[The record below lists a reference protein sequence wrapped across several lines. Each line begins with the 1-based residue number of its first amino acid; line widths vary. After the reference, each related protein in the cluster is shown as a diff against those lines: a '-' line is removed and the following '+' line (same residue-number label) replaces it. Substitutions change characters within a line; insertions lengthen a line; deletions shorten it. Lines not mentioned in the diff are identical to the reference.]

1 MKLLKNGLSLF
12 NKLFFGY
19 LILSVIMILPCVV
32 SIYNL
37 SELESFATSVAKRDV
52 ELSKTIEQLK
62 AIPPSMEAE
71 GRRLVTLYK
80 EDAYQSLMSLIQD
93 FKDNLISVQ
102 SSVQKDGP
110 EEIIPIVNDIEL
122 NLGKLKNLAKDANAG
137 SPESRPPEITPIEAQ
152 REEKVKTLISD
163 IRTGLHDLEKGV
175 QQAISLKF
183 STISPRS
190 LRAIK
195 MTIIVLA
202 GAIAF
207 FVIFAPLFLYKYIKE
222 PIDHLRHGTKIVG
235 EGHFDQ
241 PITIKSRDELG
252 KLAEA
257 FNNMAKRLKELDKL
271 KSDFIG
277 IASHELKTPLTSL
290 MEASKLLSEP
300 QIGSLNE
307 EQQNLVTILNRN
319 MSRFHGLIDDLLHLS
334 KLKARLKVI
343 KKRPRDITKI
353 FSDIIQT
360 LEPMA
365 RKKNLDIELVP
376 VSKLKKNI
384 PVDEERLI
392 GAFMNILHN
401 AVKFSPENEKIKI
414 ILDHT
419 DNNGNKWLKI
429 GIIDA
434 GPGVEQFEAK
444 KIFDK
449 FYQIQNIRKKDGSG
463 LGLAIAREIIL
474 AHGGKIWVESPPP
487 EGVAVSPGKGAVFWS
502 ILPYSS

>member
-19 LILSVIMILPCVV
+19 LMLSAIMILPCVV
-32 SIYNL
+32 SIYSL
-37 SELESFATSVAKRDV
+37 SELESFATSLSKRDL

-62 AIPPSMEAE
+62 AIAPSMEAE

-102 SSVQKDGP
+102 RDGP
-110 EEIIPIVNDIEL
+110 KKIIPVVNDIEL
-122 NLGKLKNLAKDANAG
+122 NLGKLEKLARNANAG
-137 SPESRPPEITPIEAQ
+137 SPESRPPEITPVEAQ
-152 REEKVKTLISD
+152 REEKVKALIAG
-163 IRTGLHDLEKGV
+163 IMAGLQDLEKGV
-175 QQAISLKF
+175 QQAISLRS
-183 STISPRS
+183 STISSRS
-190 LRAIK
+190 SQAMK

-207 FVIFAPLFLYKYIKE
+207 FVVFTPLFLWKYIKR
-222 PIDHLRHGTKIVG
+222 PIDHLRQGTKIVG
-235 EGHFDQ
+235 EGRFDQ
-241 PITIKSRDELG
+241 PIKIKSRDELG

-257 FNNMAKRLKELDKL
+257 FNDMAKRLKELDKL

-277 IASHELKTPLTSL
+277 IASHELKTPLTSM

-307 EQQNLVTILNRN
+307 EQQNLITILNRN

-334 KLKARLKVI
+334 RLKARLKTI
-343 KKRPRDITKI
+343 KKRPLDITKI
-353 FSDIIQT
+353 FSDIMET
-360 LEPMA
+360 LELMA
-365 RKKNLDIELVP
+365 PGKNLDIELVP
-376 VSKLKKNI
+376 VSGVKKNI
-384 PVDEERLI
+384 PVDEEGLF
-392 GAFMNILHN
+392 GAFMNIMHN
-401 AVKFSPENEKIKI
+401 AVKFSPKNGKIKI
-414 ILDHT
+414 VLDHT
-419 DNNGNKWLKI
+419 DNYGNEWLKI

-434 GPGVEQFEAK
+434 GPGVDKFEK
-444 KIFDK
+444 EKIFDK
-449 FYQIQNIRKKDGSG
+449 FYQIQNIRKEDGSG

-487 EGVAVSPGKGAVFWS
+487 ESVAVLPGKGAAFWS

>member
-1 MKLLKNGLSLF
+1 MALLKNGLSLF
-12 NKLFFGY
+12 NKLFMGY
-19 LILSVIMILPCVV
+19 LIFSVIMIVPCVV
-32 SIYNL
+32 SIYSL
-37 SELESFATSVAKRDV
+37 SDLERFATSVAKHDL

-93 FKDNLISVQ
+93 FKNSLISVQ
-102 SSVQKDGP
+102 RDGP
-110 EEIIPIVNDIEL
+110 KEIIPIVHDIEL
-122 NLGKLKNLAKDANAG
+122 NLDKLEKLAGIANA
-137 SPESRPPEITPIEAQ
+137 SLPRSSPPEITPIEAQ
-152 REEKVKTLISD
+152 RENKVKAIISS
-163 IRTGLHDLEKGV
+163 IMTGLHDLEKGV

-183 STISPRS
+183 SAISSRS
-190 LRAIK
+190 LSAIK
-195 MTIIVLA
+195 TTIIVLV
-202 GAIAF
+202 GAIVC
-207 FVIFAPLFLYKYIKE
+207 VIVFTPLFLYQYIKK
-222 PIDHLRHGTKIVG
+222 PIDHLRQGTEIVG

-277 IASHELKTPLTSL
+277 IASHELKTPLTSM
-290 MEASKLLSEP
+290 MEASELLSESK
-300 QIGSLNE
+300 IGRLNE

-334 KLKARLKVI
+334 RLKARLQTI
-343 KKRPRDITKI
+343 KKRSLNITKV

-360 LEPMA
+360 LGPMA
-365 RKKNLDIELVP
+365 QGKNLDIELIS
-376 VSKLKKNI
+376 VSGLKKNI
-384 PVDEERLI
+384 PVDEGGLF
-392 GAFMNILHN
+392 GAFINIVHN
-401 AVKFSPENEKIKI
+401 AIKFSPENEKIKI
-414 ILDHT
+414 ILDHA
-419 DNNGNKWLKI
+419 DNNGNKWLRI

-434 GPGVEQFEAK
+434 GPGVEKSETE

-449 FYQIQNIRKKDGSG
+449 FYQIQHIRINDGAG

-474 AHGGKIWVESPPP
+474 AHGGKMWVESPPL
-487 EGVAVSPGKGAVFWS
+487 ENVAVLPGKGAAFWS

>member
-19 LILSVIMILPCVV
+19 LILSAIMILPCVV

-37 SELESFATSVAKRDV
+37 SELENFATSVAKHDL

-102 SSVQKDGP
+102 RDGP
-110 EEIIPIVNDIEL
+110 PKIISIVHDIEL
-122 NLGKLKNLAKDANAG
+122 NLDKLEKLASIANA
-137 SPESRPPEITPIEAQ
+137 SLPKSSPPEITPIEAQ
-152 REEKVKTLISD
+152 RENEVKAIISS
-163 IRTGLHDLEKGV
+163 IMTELHDLEKV
-175 QQAISLKF
+175 AQKAISLRS
-183 STISPRS
+183 STISS
-190 LRAIK
+190 LSSQARDI
-195 MTIIVLA
+195 TIFVLA
-202 GAIAF
+202 VAIIF
-207 FVIFAPLFLYKYIKE
+207 FVFFTAWFLYKYIKK
-222 PIDHLRHGTKIVG
+222 PIDHLRHGTEIVG
-235 EGHFDQ
+235 QGYFDR
-241 PITIKSRDELG
+241 PITIESRDELG

-257 FNNMAKRLKELDKL
+257 FNNMAIRLKDLDKL

-277 IASHELKTPLTSL
+277 MVSHGLKTPLTSM
-290 MEASKLLSEP
+290 MEAAKLLSEP
-300 QIGSLNE
+300 KIGKLNKDQQKLVIILNE
-307 EQQNLVTILNRN
+307 S

-334 KLKARLKVI
+334 RLKARLKTI
-343 KKRPRDITKI
+343 KKRPLDITKI

-360 LEPMA
+360 LGPMA
-365 RKKNLDIELVP
+365 QGKNLDIELVP
-376 VSKLKKNI
+376 VSGLKKNI
-384 PVDEERLI
+384 PVDEEGLF

-401 AVKFSPENEKIKI
+401 AVKFSPKNGKIKI
-414 ILDHT
+414 TLEYT
-419 DNNGNKWLKI
+419 DDNGNEWLRI

-434 GPGVEQFEAK
+434 GPGIDKSETE

-449 FYQIQNIRKKDGSG
+449 FYQIQTIRGKDGSG

-487 EGVAVSPGKGAVFWS
+487 EDAAVSPGKGAAFWS
-502 ILPYSS
+502 VLPYSS

>member
-12 NKLFFGY
+12 NKLFIGY
-19 LILSVIMILPCVV
+19 LILSVIMILPCGV

-37 SELESFATSVAKRDV
+37 SELENFATSVAKHDL

-102 SSVQKDGP
+102 RDGP
-110 EEIIPIVNDIEL
+110 QKIIPIVNDIEL
-122 NLGKLKNLAKDANAG
+122 NLGKLEKLARNANAS
-137 SPESRPPEITPIEAQ
+137 SPESRPPEITSVEAQ
-152 REEKVKTLISD
+152 REEEVKTLISG
-163 IRTGLHDLEKGV
+163 IMAGLHDMEKGV
-175 QQAISLKF
+175 QQAISLRS
-183 STISPRS
+183 STISSRS
-190 LRAIK
+190 SQAMEI
-195 MTIIVLA
+195 TILVLA
-202 GAIAF
+202 GAIIF
-207 FVIFAPLFLYKYIKE
+207 FVIFAPLFLYRYIKR
-222 PIDHLRHGTKIVG
+222 PIGYLRQGTEIVG

-241 PITIKSRDELG
+241 PITIKFRDELG

-257 FNNMAKRLKELDKL
+257 FNDMAERLKELDRL

-277 IASHELKTPLTSL
+277 IVSHELKTPLTS
-290 MEASKLLSEP
+290 MIEAAKLLSEP
-300 QIGSLNE
+300 QIGKLNE
-307 EQQNLVTILNRN
+307 KQQELVTILNGS

-334 KLKARLKVI
+334 RLKARLITI
-343 KKRPRDITKI
+343 KKRPLDITKI

-360 LEPMA
+360 LEPVA
-365 RKKNLDIELVP
+365 RRKNLDIELVP

-384 PVDEERLI
+384 PVDEERLN

-419 DNNGNKWLKI
+419 DNNGNKWLRI

-434 GPGVEQFEAK
+434 GPGVEKFEAE

-449 FYQIQNIRKKDGSG
+449 FYQIQHIRQKDGSG

-474 AHGGKIWVESPPP
+474 AHGGKIWVESPPQ
-487 EGVAVSPGKGAVFWS
+487 EGVAVLPGKGAAFWS

>member
-1 MKLLKNGLSLF
+1 MKLLKNSPSLF

-19 LILSVIMILPCVV
+19 LILSAIMILPCVV

-37 SELESFATSVAKRDV
+37 SELERFATSVAKHDL

-80 EDAYQSLMSLIQD
+80 EDAYQSLMSLILD
-93 FKDNLISVQ
+93 FKNSLISVQ
-102 SSVQKDGP
+102 RDGTK
-110 EEIIPIVNDIEL
+110 EIIPIVHDIEL
-122 NLGKLKNLAKDANAG
+122 NLDKLEKLASIANA
-137 SPESRPPEITPIEAQ
+137 SLPKSSPPEITPIEAQ
-152 REEKVKTLISD
+152 RENEVKAIISS
-163 IRTGLHDLEKGV
+163 IMTELHDLEKGA
-175 QQAISLKF
+175 QKAISLRS
-183 STISPRS
+183 STISS
-190 LRAIK
+190 LSSQAREI
-195 MTIIVLA
+195 TVFVLA
-202 GAIAF
+202 VA
-207 FVIFAPLFLYKYIKE
+207 VIFVVFFTAWFLYKYIKK
-222 PIDHLRHGTKIVG
+222 PIDHLRHGTEIVG
-235 EGHFDQ
+235 QGYFDQ
-241 PITIKSRDELG
+241 PIAIESRDELG

-257 FNNMAKRLKELDKL
+257 FNNMAIRLKELDKL

-277 IASHELKTPLTSL
+277 MVSHGLKTPLTSM
-290 MEASKLLSEP
+290 MEAAKLLSEP
-300 QIGSLNE
+300 KIGKLNKDQQKLVIILNE
-307 EQQNLVTILNRN
+307 S

-334 KLKARLKVI
+334 RLKARLKTI
-343 KKRPRDITKI
+343 KKRPLDITKI

-360 LEPMA
+360 LGPMA
-365 RKKNLDIELVP
+365 QGKNLDIELVP
-376 VSKLKKNI
+376 VSGLKKNI
-384 PVDEERLI
+384 PVDEEGLF

-414 ILDHT
+414 ILDHA
-419 DNNGNKWLKI
+419 DNNGNEWLRI

-434 GPGVEQFEAK
+434 GPGVEKSEAE

-449 FYQIQNIRKKDGSG
+449 FYQIQHIRIKDGSG

-487 EGVAVSPGKGAVFWS
+487 EGVAVLPGKGAAFWS

>member
-1 MKLLKNGLSLF
+1 MKLLKNGISLF

-19 LILSVIMILPCVV
+19 LILSLIMILPCGV
-32 SIYNL
+32 SIYSL
-37 SELESFATSVAKRDV
+37 SELEHFATSVVKHDL

-80 EDAYQSLMSLIQD
+80 EDAYQSLISLIQD
-93 FKDNLISVQ
+93 FKDNLTSVQ
-102 SSVQKDGP
+102 RDGP
-110 EEIIPIVNDIEL
+110 KEIIPIVHDIEL
-122 NLGKLKNLAKDANAG
+122 NLDKLEKLAGIANA
-137 SPESRPPEITPIEAQ
+137 SLPKSSPPEITPVEAQ
-152 REEKVKTLISD
+152 REKEVKTLISG
-163 IRTGLHDLEKGV
+163 IMAGLRNMEKGV
-175 QQAISLKF
+175 QRAISLKF
-183 STISPRS
+183 STISS
-190 LRAIK
+190 LSLQAMEI
-195 MTIIVLA
+195 TILVLA
-202 GAIAF
+202 GAITL
-207 FVIFAPLFLYKYIKE
+207 FVIFAHSFLYRFIKR
-222 PIDHLRHGTKIVG
+222 PIDRLRQGTEIVG
-235 EGHFDQ
+235 GGHFDQ

-277 IASHELKTPLTSL
+277 IASHELKTPLTSM

-319 MSRFHGLIDDLLHLS
+319 MSRFHDLIDDLLHFS
-334 KLKARLKVI
+334 RLKARLKAI
-343 KKRPRDITKI
+343 KKRPLDITKV

-360 LEPMA
+360 LGPMA
-365 RKKNLDIELVP
+365 QGKNLDIELIP
-376 VSKLKKNI
+376 VSGLKKNI
-384 PVDEERLI
+384 PVDEGGLF
-392 GAFMNILHN
+392 GAFMNIIHN
-401 AVKFSPENEKIKI
+401 AVKFSPENEKVKI
-414 ILDHT
+414 ILDHA
-419 DNNGNKWLKI
+419 DNNGNKWLRI

-434 GPGVEQFEAK
+434 GPGVDKSETE

-449 FYQIQNIRKKDGSG
+449 FYQIQHIRIKDGAG

-487 EGVAVSPGKGAVFWS
+487 EDIAVLPKKGTAFWS

>member
-19 LILSVIMILPCVV
+19 LILSAIMILPCVV
-32 SIYNL
+32 SIYSL
-37 SELESFATSVAKRDV
+37 SELERFATSVAKQDL

-102 SSVQKDGP
+102 RDGP
-110 EEIIPIVNDIEL
+110 KKIIPIINDIEL
-122 NLGKLKNLAKDANAG
+122 NLGKLEKLARNANAG
-137 SPESRPPEITPIEAQ
+137 SPESRPPEITAIEAQ
-152 REEKVKTLISD
+152 REEEVKTLVYNIMA
-163 IRTGLHDLEKGV
+163 GLHDLEKSV
-175 QQAISLKF
+175 QQAISLRS
-183 STISPRS
+183 STISS
-190 LRAIK
+190 HSSQAMKI
-195 MTIIVLA
+195 TILVLA
-202 GAIAF
+202 GAITFF
-207 FVIFAPLFLYKYIKE
+207 FVFTPLFLYRYIKR
-222 PIDHLRHGTKIVG
+222 PIDHLRRGTEIVG

-241 PITIKSRDELG
+241 PISIKSRDELG

-277 IASHELKTPLTSL
+277 IASHELKTPLTSM

-300 QIGSLNE
+300 KIGSLNE

-334 KLKARLKVI
+334 RLKARLKTI
-343 KKRPRDITKI
+343 KKRPSDITRI

-365 RKKNLDIELVP
+365 RGKNLDIELVP
-376 VSKLKKNI
+376 VSDLKKNI
-384 PVDEERLI
+384 PVDEKGLF

-401 AVKFSPENEKIKI
+401 AVKFSPENGKIKI
-414 ILDHT
+414 VLDHT
-419 DNNGNKWLKI
+419 DNYGNKWLRI

-434 GPGVEQFEAK
+434 GPGVDKFETE

-449 FYQIQNIRKKDGSG
+449 FYQIQHIRQKGGAG

-474 AHGGKIWVESPPP
+474 AHGGKVWVESPPL
-487 EGVAVSPGKGAVFWS
+487 ESVAVLPGKGAAFWS

>member
-12 NKLFFGY
+12 NKLFIGY
-19 LILSVIMILPCVV
+19 LFLLAIMILPCGV

-37 SELESFATSVAKRDV
+37 SELESFATGIARHDL

-93 FKDNLISVQ
+93 FKDNLTSVRR
-102 SSVQKDGP
+102 DGP
-110 EEIIPIVNDIEL
+110 KKIIPIIHKIEL
-122 NLGKLKNLAKDANAG
+122 NLGKLEKLARNANAS
-137 SPESRPPEITPIEAQ
+137 SPESRPPEITPVEAR
-152 REEKVKTLISD
+152 REEEVKTLISG
-163 IRTGLHDLEKGV
+163 IMAGLRNMEKGV
-175 QQAISLKF
+175 QQAISLRF
-183 STISPRS
+183 STISSRS
-190 LRAIK
+190 LQAMEI
-195 MTIIVLA
+195 TILVLA
-202 GAIAF
+202 GAI
-207 FVIFAPLFLYKYIKE
+207 IKR
-222 PIDHLRHGTKIVG
+222 PIDHLRHGTEIVG
-235 EGHFDQ
+235 QGCFDQ
-241 PITIKSRDELG
+241 PIKIKSRDELG

-257 FNNMAKRLKELDKL
+257 FNDMAEKLKELYEL

-277 IASHELKTPLTSL
+277 MASHELKTPLTA
-290 MEASKLLSEP
+290 MIEAAKLLSEP
-300 QIGSLNE
+300 KIGKLNE
-307 EQQNLVTILNRN
+307 EQQELVTILNRN
-319 MSRFHGLIDDLLHLS
+319 MSRFHGMIDDLLHLS
-334 KLKARLKVI
+334 KLKASLEAI
-343 KKRPRDITKI
+343 KKRPLDITKI

-360 LEPMA
+360 LEPVA
-365 RKKNLDIELVP
+365 RRKNLDIELVP
-376 VSKLKKNI
+376 VSKLKKYI

-401 AVKFSPENEKIKI
+401 AVKFSPENGKIKI

-419 DNNGNKWLKI
+419 DNNGKEWLRI

-434 GPGVEQFEAK
+434 GPGVEKFEAE

-487 EGVAVSPGKGAVFWS
+487 EGVAVLPGKGASFWS
-502 ILPYSS
+502 ILPYFS

>member
-1 MKLLKNGLSLF
+1 MKLLKNEPSLF

-19 LILSVIMILPCVV
+19 LILAAIMILPCVV

-37 SELESFATSVAKRDV
+37 SELERFATSVARHDL

-80 EDAYQSLMSLIQD
+80 EDAYQSLLSLIQD
-93 FKDNLISVQ
+93 FKDSLISVQ
-102 SSVQKDGP
+102 RDGTK
-110 EEIIPIVNDIEL
+110 EIIPIVHDIEL
-122 NLGKLKNLAKDANAG
+122 NLDKLEKLASIANA
-137 SPESRPPEITPIEAQ
+137 SLPKSSPPEITPIETQ
-152 REEKVKTLISD
+152 RENEVKAIISS
-163 IRTGLHDLEKGV
+163 IMTELHDLEKV
-175 QQAISLKF
+175 AQKAISLRS
-183 STISPRS
+183 STISS
-190 LRAIK
+190 LSSQARDIT
-195 MTIIVLA
+195 MFVLA
-202 GAIAF
+202 VAVIF
-207 FVIFAPLFLYKYIKE
+207 FVFFTAWFLYKYIKK
-222 PIDHLRHGTKIVG
+222 PIDHLRHGTEIVG
-235 EGHFDQ
+235 QGYFDQ
-241 PITIKSRDELG
+241 PITIDSRDELG

-257 FNNMAKRLKELDKL
+257 FNNMAIRLKELDKL

-277 IASHELKTPLTSL
+277 MVSHGLKTPLTSM
-290 MEASKLLSEP
+290 MEAAKLLSEP
-300 QIGSLNE
+300 KIGKLNKDQQKLVIILNE
-307 EQQNLVTILNRN
+307 S

-334 KLKARLKVI
+334 RLKARLKTI
-343 KKRPRDITKI
+343 KKRPLDITKI

-360 LEPMA
+360 LGPMA
-365 RKKNLDIELVP
+365 QGKNLDIELVP
-376 VSKLKKNI
+376 VSGLKKNI
-384 PVDEERLI
+384 PVDEEGLF

-401 AVKFSPENEKIKI
+401 AVKFSPKNGKIKI
-414 ILDHT
+414 TLEYT
-419 DNNGNKWLKI
+419 DDNGNEWLRI

-434 GPGVEQFEAK
+434 GPGVEKFEAE

-487 EGVAVSPGKGAVFWS
+487 EGVAVLPGKGAAFWS